1 MKVVLGPEH
10 CVSSADGS
18 AVTIGAYDGVH
29 LGHRYL
35 ISELRRMAADRG
47 LRTVA
52 VTFDRHPASVVR
64 PDSAPSLLCD
74 LDQKLELLAST
85 AVDETVV
92 VTFDEARAQ
101 ETAEDFTFEVLV
113 GALGARLVVV
123 GEDFHFGHGRKGNV
137 ALLSELGAVHGFDV
151 VGLRLESA
159 PSGGVVSSTR
169 IRRALAAGD
178 VREATRLLGRHH
190 QVRGVVV
197 HGEGRGSTQLGFPTA
212 NIDVPTEIALPDEGI
227 YACFYE
233 RAGGSIHPAAVSLGH
248 RPTFRQENR
257 PTLRQENRPTLRQE
271 NRQEHEHIESTSET
285 VVPFG
290 APVLE
295 AFLLDFDGDLYGEL
309 ARVSFVERLREERRF
324 ESVSDLVAAMVED
337 TDRARAVL
345 ATTEPGP
352 PRHLP

>member
-10 CVSSADGS
+10 CVSSADGA

-35 ISELRRMAADRG
+35 IGELRRMAADRG

-52 VTFDRHPASVVR
+52 VTFDRHPASIVR

-85 AVDETVV
+85 AIDETVV
-92 VTFDEARAQ
+92 VNFDEARAQ
-101 ETAEDFTFEVLV
+101 EPAEDFTLEVLV

-137 ALLSELGAVHGFDV
+137 ALLSELGAIHGFDV

-169 IRRALAAGD
+169 IRRALAVGD

-233 RAGGSIHPAAVSLGH
+233 RADGSVHPAAVSLGY
-248 RPTFRQENR
+248 RLTFRQEAAA
-257 PTLRQENRPTLRQE
+257 P
-271 NRQEHEHIESTSET
+271 
-285 VVPFG
+285 VG

-295 AFLLDFDGDLYGEL
+295 AFLLDFEGDLYGEP
-309 ARVSFVERLREERRF
+309 ARVSFVERLREERCF
-324 ESVSDLVAAMVED
+324 ESVSDLVEAMAED
-337 TDRARAVL
+337 ADRARAVL
-345 ATTEPGP
+345 ATTLPGP
-352 PRHLP
+352 PSQLD